1 MRTQKSKQKP
11 KRKTVTKAGKPHPK
25 PYETGL
31 DRVAA
36 NYQPLTPLSFLERA
50 ARTFPGHTAIIHGKQ
65 RIDYA
70 TFYARA
76 RRLAS
81 ALAKKGIRKGDTVA
95 VILANTPP
103 MLEAHYGVPMLGAVL
118 NALNTRLDAAAIAFM
133 LEHGGA
139 KILIT
144 DREFSATVSDA
155 LKLLKKKPLVIDYD
169 DREFPQD
176 GARLGKIDYEKFL
189 KSGDPEFAW
198 RMPDDEW
205 DAIALN
211 YTSGTTGNPK
221 GVVYHHR
228 GAALMCYGN
237 ALAGTMVE
245 HPVLL
250 WTLPMFHC
258 NGWCMPWS
266 LSAVAGTHVC
276 LRWVRAGAI
285 FEALAEHGVTHL
297 CGAPIV
303 MSTLVNA
310 SEAERKS
317 FPQKV
322 RFMAAAAPP
331 PESVLAAMADAGFEV
346 VHVYG
351 LTEVYGPAVVNEWHQ
366 EWDALDSAGRAAKK
380 ARQGVRYAPLE
391 GLTVLNSKTMKQVA
405 ADGETIGEVMMRGNI
420 VMRGYLKNSKASEE
434 AFKGGWFHTG
444 DLGVMYPDG
453 YIQLKDRSK
462 DIIISGGENI
472 SSIEVEN
479 AIAKHP
485 AVNFVAVVARPDV
498 KWGEHPCAFV
508 ELRPGKTASDEEIL
522 AFARERLAK
531 FKMPRTV
538 VFTELPKTSTGK
550 IQKFVLRERAKSL

>member
-1 MRTQKSKQKP
+1 MAP
-11 KRKTVTKAGKPHPK
+11 KNRVVTKKSPARKRAAKASRK

-50 ARTFPGHTAIIHGKQ
+50 AQVFPDHIAIIHGKQ
-65 RIDYA
+65 RVHYA
-70 TFYARA
+70 DFYARA

-81 ALAKKGIRKGDTVA
+81 ALAKQGIRKGDTVA
-95 VILANTPP
+95 VMLSNTPP

-118 NALNTRLDAAAIAFM
+118 NALNTRLDAGALAFM

-144 DREFSATVSDA
+144 DREFSATVNEA
-155 LKLLKKKPLVIDYD
+155 LARLKKKPLVIDYD
-169 DREFPQD
+169 DPQFPQS

-189 KSGDPEFAW
+189 KGGDPNFTW
-198 RMPDDEW
+198 RMPADEW
-205 DAIALN
+205 DAISLN
-211 YTSGTTGNPK
+211 YTSGTTGDPK

-228 GAALMCYGN
+228 GAALMGYGN
-237 ALAGTMVE
+237 ALAGTMVN

-276 LRWVRAGAI
+276 LRWVRADAI
-285 FEALAEHGVTHL
+285 YDALAEHGVTHL

-303 MSTLVNA
+303 MSTLINA
-310 SEAERKS
+310 NDVERKN

-322 RFMAAAAPP
+322 TFMAAAAPP
-331 PESVLAAMADAGFEV
+331 PEATLAAMADAGFEV

-351 LTEVYGPAVVNEWHQ
+351 LTEVYGPAVVNEWHS
-366 EWDALDSAGRAAKK
+366 EWDGLDSAGRASKK
-380 ARQGVRYAPLE
+380 ARQGVRYTPLE
-391 GLTVLNSKTMKQVA
+391 ELAVLDSKTMKKVP
-405 ADGETIGEVMMRGNI
+405 ADGKTIGEVMFRGNI
-420 VMRGYLKNSKASEE
+420 VMRGYLKNEKATKA
-434 AFKGGWFHTG
+434 AFKGGWFHSG

-472 SSIEVEN
+472 SSIEVED

-485 AVNFVAVVARPDV
+485 DVLFVAVVARPDP

-508 ELRPGKTASDEEIL
+508 ELRAGRNVSQEEIL
-522 AFARERLAK
+522 AFARERLAR
-531 FKMPRTV
+531 FKMPRTII
-538 VFTELPKTSTGK
+538 FSELPKTSTGK
-550 IQKFVLRERAKSL
+550 IQKFVLRETAKRL